1 MSCVLRG
8 TEGASQA
15 DYHELRYAITDK
27 TGEERIVHW
36 GDAKLKYFFRFE
48 GQSHHAGEYQ
58 NYLEYFVDS
67 IEQDFTAYPDMKEGI
82 GTVALLQ
89 AMDKTLKTGVP
100 VKVKDICLNHDLLD
114 LWD

>member
-1 MSCVLRG
+1 ILRG

-27 TGEERIVHW
+27 TGEERMITW
-36 GDAKLKYFFRFE
+36 GDATLKYYFRFE

-67 IEQDFTAYPDMKEGI
+67 IEQNFTAFPDIKEGI
-82 GTVALLQ
+82 GTIALLQ
-89 AMDKTLKTGVP
+89 AMDKSLQTDTP
-100 VKVKDICLNHDLLD
+100 VKIRAILNEYDLD
-114 LWD
+114 L

>member
-1 MSCVLRG
+1 MTCILRG

-27 TGEERIVHW
+27 TGEERIITW
-36 GDAKLKYFFRFE
+36 GDSTLKYYFRFE

-67 IEQDFTAYPDMKEGI
+67 IEQNFIACPDMQEGI
-82 GTVALLQ
+82 GTIALLQ
-89 AMDKTLKTGVP
+89 AMDRSLQTGKP
-100 VKVKDICLNHDLLD
+100 IKVQDILNEHEL
-114 LWD
+114 